1 MANSQF
7 IKSVRKSQSEMCML
21 LERLLMFAH
30 LLLNLRLKIAE
41 NGGPNGHRSRG
52 ESLASAR

>member
-1 MANSQF
+1 MHTY
-7 IKSVRKSQSEMCML
+7 R
-21 LERLLMFAH
+21 ERLLIFPD

-41 NGGPNGHRSRG
+41 NGGPKGLWSRG